1 MPQQIFALFTFLS
14 LLLAGCSSSGG
25 DGAPGDPTDSTP
37 PNLSAGS
44 PSGQLSASTSQVLM
58 SIASDEHANCR
69 HGIQPGVSYA
79 DLPEVFS
86 STGGTSHSTTVNGLV
101 DDQLY
106 TFYVRCEDAAGNAN
120 PSDYTIRFSTASP
133 SADTQPPTRSNGA
146 PTGVLASGTQS
157 AELSLTTDENATC
170 RYGTTPG
177 QEFSQ
182 LPDQFNGTGG
192 TSHASTVSGLSDG
205 QQYVYFVRCEDFS
218 SNANDNDYEVRFSV
232 AQPSAGAT
240 VSDNF
245 DGNGSLLNYTTNN
258 ASALPEVARVNG
270 RYRAELTDNT
280 NNKTLHYHGDQGRL
294 DAKIVSFPFEYIA
307 RNIGIGTIADSQS
320 PPPATGSPYIFA
332 GIQVHVLDLDSR
344 NSAHFVVG
352 HRGSTYFTAE
362 GKNTVNGSSSVNDDG
377 ANILP
382 EGRAD
387 LRVVGQADRS
397 LKWYWQR
404 PNPNPGV
411 QADSWNAYRGDGDF
425 PGNQASFG
433 SQVYIGLITYAYNQA
448 GIPFVG
454 TADSVELVGE

>member
-1 MPQQIFALFTFLS
+1 MPDRMFAISITLS
-14 LLLAGCSSSGG
+14 LLLTGCSSTGDDSG
-25 DGAPGDPTDSTP
+25 PGDVVDSVP
-37 PNLSAGS
+37 PKLSAGA
-44 PSGQLSASTSQVLM
+44 PSGQLSAGTSQISM
-58 SIASDEHANCR
+58 SLTSDEQASCR
-69 HGIQPGVSYA
+69 HGVQSGVSYA

-86 STGGTSHSTTVNGLV
+86 NTGGTSHSTTISGLV
-101 DDQLY
+101 DDQQY
-106 TFYVRCEDAAGNAN
+106 TFYVRCEDSSGNAN
-120 PSDYTIRFSTASP
+120 VSDYMIRFTTAAP
-133 SADTQPPTRSNGA
+133 SADTTPPSRSNGA
-146 PTGVLASGTQS
+146 PTGVLLSGTQS
-157 AELSLTTDENATC
+157 AELSLSTNENATC

-177 QEFSQ
+177 TAFSQ

-192 TSHASTVSGLSDG
+192 LSHVTTVGGLSNG
-205 QQYVYFVRCEDFS
+205 QQYAYYIRCEDFS
-218 SNANDNDYEVRFSV
+218 ANTNSNDYEIRFSV
-232 AQPSAGAT
+232 SQPSTGT
-240 VSDNF
+240 SVSDNF

-258 ASALPEVARVNG
+258 ASALPNVARVNG
-270 RYRAELTDNT
+270 RYRAELTDNS
-280 NNKTLHYHGDQGRL
+280 NNKTLHYHNDQGRL
-294 DAKIVSFPFEYIA
+294 DAKVVSFPFEYIA

-320 PPPATGSPYIFA
+320 PPPASGSPYIFA

-377 ANILP
+377 PNILP

-387 LRVVGQADRS
+387 LRVVGQADRT

-411 QADSWNAYRGDGDF
+411 QADSWNAYRGTGNF

-433 SQVYIGLITYAYNQA
+433 SDVYVGLITYAYNEA